1 MIRLETSWPP
11 PRRKG
16 ALARPKWEAF
26 LRFLLQIPIK
36 AAPMTP
42 AESPS

>member
-1 MIRLETSWPP
+1 MGKTGAEGNENYGDYEC
-11 PRRKG
+11 RRY
-16 ALARPKWEAF
+16 
-26 LRFLLQIPIK
+26 QTPIK